1 MCSGL
6 TLTQDAWSGFT
17 FHWRSARSRQILGWG
32 PRLAACSTDELPEPG
47 CVVKLNFSLAIGP
60 VRGKS
65 WGGLHDW
72 LPVPQRP
79 NHLCFISFCS
89 QSLHLDKWF
98 CGLVAKTLALGPL
111 VSKRSSVQLLPGSFV
126 LLYFLREAPGRQER
140 THWTACEAPG
150 RQERID
156 WTACE
161 APGRHQGDWG
171 PRLAACSADKTLN
184 QDAWSSLTFHWRSA
198 RFAAN
203 PGVGSTD
210 GCL

>member
-1 MCSGL
+1 MPSGL

-32 PRLAACSTDELPEPG
+32 PRLAACSTDKLPDPG
-47 CVVKLNFSLAIGP
+47 CVVKLNFSLAIGL

-89 QSLHLDKWF
+89 QSLHLDKCS
-98 CGLVAKTLALGPL
+98 CGLMGKTLALVPL
-111 VSKRSSVQLLPGSFV
+111 VRKRSWVQLLPGSFV
-126 LLYFLREAPGRQER
+126 LPSFL
-140 THWTACEAPG
+140 CEAPG
-150 RQERID
+150 RQERIHWTACEALGRQERIN

-161 APGRHQGDWG
+161 APGR
-171 PRLAACSADKTLN
+171 L
-184 QDAWSSLTFHWRSA
+184 
-198 RFAAN
+198 
-203 PGVGSTD
+203 GSTV

>member
-1 MCSGL
+1 MCSGV

-32 PRLAACSTDELPEPG
+32 PRLAACSTDKLLEPG
-47 CVVKLNFSLAIGP
+47 CVVKLNFSLAIGS

-89 QSLHLDKWF
+89 QSLHLNKWS

-111 VSKRSSVQLLPGSFV
+111 MSKRSWVQVLPGSFV
-126 LLYFLREAPGRQER
+126 LPSFLCEAPGKQER
-140 THWTACEAPG
+140 INWTACEAPG
-150 RQERID
+150 CVVRLYFSLAI
-156 WTACE
+156 
-161 APGRHQGDWG
+161 G
-171 PRLAACSADKTLN
+171 PI
-184 QDAWSSLTFHWRSA
+184 
-198 RFAAN
+198 AAN
-203 PGVGSTD
+203 PRVGSTA